1 MITVTAEY
9 TRNSKHITVRR
20 LIMAQYLRSGKA
32 AEYIGVTPQTLRKYT
47 HEGRIPHLTNGG
59 GQYLYT
65 FQDLN
70 NFLGIPNPS
79 EHESDRIAFYT
90 RSSSG
95 QDATH
100 RSQYEILRARY
111 GDPVLTVKDNASGLK
126 DNRKGLERLITKAKN
141 KEFNKLAVTH
151 KDRLTR
157 FGFHYLEELFGQL
170 GVEILVAD
178 MDDRK
183 TIHEELIQ
191 DFMSLLSS
199 FSGKYYRLRGYEQ
212 QKLLLRQVED
222 EIAQREKDLDK

>member
-1 MITVTAEY
+1 
-9 TRNSKHITVRR
+9 
-20 LIMAQYLRSGKA
+20 MAQYLRSGKA

-47 HEGRIPHLTNGG
+47 HEGRIPHLTNG
-59 GQYLYT
+59 
-65 FQDLN
+65 
-70 NFLGIPNPS
+70 
-79 EHESDRIAFYT
+79 
-90 RSSSG
+90 
-95 QDATH
+95 
-100 RSQYEILRARY
+100 
-111 GDPVLTVKDNASGLK
+111 
-126 DNRKGLERLITKAKN
+126 
-141 KEFNKLAVTH
+141 EFNKLAVTH

-222 EIAQREKDLDK
+222 EIAQREKDLGK